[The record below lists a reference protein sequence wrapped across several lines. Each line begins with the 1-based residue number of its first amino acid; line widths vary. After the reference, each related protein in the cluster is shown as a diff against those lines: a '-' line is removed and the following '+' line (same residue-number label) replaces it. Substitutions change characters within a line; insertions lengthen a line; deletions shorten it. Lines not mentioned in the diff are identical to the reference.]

1 MGQIDKE
8 QYRLQRYSQWNLLK
22 ASFMFFEIVG
32 ALVEM
37 QALLMY
43 RKWAE
48 ENDHCLQQRECKKY

>member
-43 RKWAE
+43 RKQAE
-48 ENDHCLQQRECKKY
+48 ENDHCLQQGECKKY